1 MTDLATKYLKKTVWA
16 IIILTLFIIL
26 PGCGKVGTPQNIK
39 ADRYRCDFEIYDG
52 ENVKTTGKIT
62 ADGTVTAEILSPE
75 TVRGMKIIRDTDG
88 RFEIEFCGEKV
99 GSHRLGGCVTAA
111 ICDIISGGKGS
122 GSCGLGEFKTEIRAD
137 GFITDIEFSETEQ
150 TVKLTNFEY
159 I

>member
-1 MTDLATKYLKKTVWA
+1 MNDLAVKYFKKTVWA
-16 IIILTLFIIL
+16 LIILTLFIVL
-26 PGCGKVGTPQNIK
+26 FGCGAKIPQAVK
-39 ADRYRCDFEIYDG
+39 TDRYRCDFEIYDG

-88 RFEIEFCGEKV
+88 RFEIEFCGERV

-111 ICDIISGGKGS
+111 VCDIISGGKGS